1 MDEKDI
7 KYFIYLFFTS
17 NDRWSF
23 YREFTKIIGFT
34 GQTTLGYIHV
44 HLIVLGSILFLI
56 IALFCRDTELLY
68 NKTFKKFMVIYN
80 IGLPLMVCM
89 MLIRGIIQA
98 LQVQLTSSINGMISG
113 IAGVSHILLM
123 IALWMLFT
131 SLKKVLVNEEK

>member
-1 MDEKDI
+1 MKKI
-7 KYFIYLFFTS
+7 LNISFIYFLLAMIGGV
-17 NDRWSF
+17 F

-98 LQVQLTSSINGMISG
+98 LELQLTSSINGMISG

>member
-1 MDEKDI
+1 
-7 KYFIYLFFTS
+7 
-17 NDRWSF
+17 
-23 YREFTKIIGFT
+23 
-34 GQTTLGYIHV
+34 
-44 HLIVLGSILFLI
+44 
-56 IALFCRDTELLY
+56 
-68 NKTFKKFMVIYN
+68 MVIYN